1 MIKLG
6 EMQELV
12 IAKKV
17 EFGVYLVSPDDV
29 RGEDKILLPQK
40 QVPEEAE
47 AGDKITVFVY
57 RDSSDRKIATTKRP
71 RIVMGEIAYLK
82 VAEMSKIGAFMNWGL
97 EKDLFLPFKE
107 QVGEIKL
114 NGEYLVGL
122 YIDKSDRLCATM
134 NLFNVLRTDSP
145 YKVNDMVNGTV
156 FSLKRGLG
164 AMVAVEGKYLGL
176 IHEGEI
182 LRPMRPGDEVELRV
196 SNVKEDGKLDL
207 SLKDAPRLQI
217 DKDGEKVLSVLMKNK
232 GQLNLNDESSPD
244 AIYATMNMSKGSF
257 KKAIGRLMKKGL
269 IDITREG
276 IRLAEKKAAFEEKNH
291 GPKTDYKSNDRNK
304 RSSRSNDS
312 RNFGYKS
319 NDNRSSGY
327 KSNDGKN
334 TGYKGNDNGS
344 SGYKS
349 NDNRSS
355 GYKSNES
362 KSTGYRSNDNG
373 SSGYKS
379 NDNRSSGYKSNDGKN
394 TGFKSNDNRSSGY
407 KSNDERN
414 SSYKSN
420 DSKNSNYRSTDNKNG
435 KSNFKSN
442 DVRQSS
448 IEKNK
453 ERNNTTNKRK

>member
-40 QVPEEAE
+40 QVPEDAQS
-47 AGDKITVFVY
+47 GDKITVFVY

-71 RIVMGEIAYLK
+71 KIVMGEIAYLK
-82 VAEMSKIGAFMNWGL
+82 VAEMSRIGAFMNWGL

-107 QVGEIKL
+107 QVGDIKL

-134 NLFNVLRTDSP
+134 NLFKVLKTDSP
-145 YKVNDMVNGTV
+145 YKVNDMVKGTV

-164 AMVAVEGKYLGL
+164 AMVAVDGKYLGL

-182 LRPMRPGDEVELRV
+182 LKPMRPGDEVELRV

-232 GQLNLNDESSPD
+232 GQLKLNDESSPE
-244 AIYATMNMSKGSF
+244 AIYETLNMSKGSF
-257 KKAIGRLMKKGL
+257 KKAIGRLMKKGI

-276 IRLAEKKAAFEEKNH
+276 IRLAEKKSGYENKNH
-291 GPKTDYKSNDRNK
+291 GPKTDYKNVDRNNK
-304 RSSRSNDS
+304 RTSRSNDS
-312 RNFGYKS
+312 RN
-319 NDNRSSGY
+319 SGY
-327 KSNDGKN
+327 KTS
-334 TGYKGNDNGS
+334 
-344 SGYKS
+344 
-349 NDNRSS
+349 DNRNMNKD
-355 GYKSNES
+355 GERKSH
-362 KSTGYRSNDNG
+362 
-373 SSGYKS
+373 
-379 NDNRSSGYKSNDGKN
+379 
-394 TGFKSNDNRSSGY
+394 
-407 KSNDERN
+407 
-414 SSYKSN
+414 
-420 DSKNSNYRSTDNKNG
+420 
-435 KSNFKSN
+435 SNFKN
-442 DVRQSS
+442 NEVRQSYND
-448 IEKNK
+448 KNK
-453 ERNNTTNKRK
+453 ERNSTTNKRK